1 MYRNI
6 LVATDLLPTS
16 LPALRDGLRF
26 AQSQGAALAVVY
38 VMEVW
43 MVERQWF
50 AQVSKDDIA
59 FHRSF
64 LAREEEAV
72 LREMRSQIDHARSDQ
87 RLDIGADTLVR
98 QGRAPD
104 EIVAVAA
111 QRGSDLI
118 VIGTR
123 SRPGS
128 LGSVA
133 EQVVRIAGRPVLVV
147 PAELPR

>member
-6 LVATDLLPTS
+6 VVATDLLPTS

-26 AQSQGAALAVVY
+26 AQSQGAILAVVY
-38 VMEVW
+38 VIEVW

-50 AQVSKDDIA
+50 TRVSKEDIA
-59 FHRSF
+59 LHLSF

-72 LREMRSQIDHARSDQ
+72 AHEMRSQIDRARSEQ
-87 RLDIGADTLVR
+87 RLDNQADTLVR

-104 EIVAVAA
+104 EIVAVAT
-111 QRGSDLI
+111 QRGCDLI

-123 SRPGS
+123 ARPGS

-133 EQVVRIAGRPVLVV
+133 EQVVRIAGRAVLVV
-147 PAELPR
+147 PVEPPR

>member
-6 LVATDLLPTS
+6 VVATDLLPTS
-16 LPALRDGLRF
+16 LPALREGLRF

-38 VMEVW
+38 VIEVW

-50 AQVSKDDIA
+50 TRVSKEDIA

-72 LREMRSQIDHARSDQ
+72 SREMRSQIDRARADQ
-87 RLDIGADTLVR
+87 RLDIHAEMLVR
-98 QGRAPD
+98 EGRAAD
-104 EIVAVAA
+104 VIVAVAA
-111 QRGSDLI
+111 QRGCDLI
-118 VIGTR
+118 AIGTR
-123 SRPGS
+123 ARPGS

-133 EQVVRIAGRPVLVV
+133 EQVVRIAGRPVLAV
-147 PAELPR
+147 PVDLPR

>member
-6 LVATDLLPTS
+6 VVATDLLPTS

-26 AQSQGAALAVVY
+26 AQSQGATLAVVY
-38 VMEVW
+38 VIEVW

-50 AQVSKDDIA
+50 TRVSKEDIA
-59 FHRSF
+59 LHLSF

-72 LREMRSQIDHARSDQ
+72 AHEMRSQIDRARSEQ
-87 RLDIGADTLVR
+87 RLDIHADTLVR

-104 EIVAVAA
+104 EIVAVAT
-111 QRGSDLI
+111 QRGCDLI

-123 SRPGS
+123 ARPGS

-133 EQVVRIAGRPVLVV
+133 EQVVRIAGRAVLVV
-147 PAELPR
+147 PVEPPR